1 MQLICQ
7 ALKALI
13 YRKILLNQPIKP
25 AVAHQIRAA
34 FNENAYMRG
43 VHRLPHSIV
52 INYARLTIYQWL
64 AERFFVLYH

>member
-25 AVAHQIRAA
+25 AVTHQIRAA

-43 VHRLPHSIV
+43 VHDSPI
-52 INYARLTIYQWL
+52 
-64 AERFFVLYH
+64 